1 MIKDY
6 VKGSLNNLFHPG
18 VPLFTAIDD
27 SSVVDKKARVGK
39 RCKVFHSS
47 LGAYSYI
54 GRGTQLIHANV
65 GKFCSISGNVVI
77 GMGHHT
83 LSNLSTSPL
92 FTEKHNGTGHSWT
105 DNESLMPYKPVTIG
119 NDVWVGT
126 RAMVLGGV
134 TIGDGAVVGA
144 GAIVTKDIPP
154 YAIVA
159 GVPAKVIR
167 YRFEADVIAK
177 LLDIKWWKLPDELL
191 KDNITLFQS
200 DSIDLEKLQMVIRES
215 EVKVSNQKD

>member
-27 SSVVDKKARVGK
+27 SSVVDKKAHVCK

-54 GRGTQLIHANV
+54 GRGTQLIYAKV

-119 NDVWVGT
+119 NDVWIGT

-134 TIGDGAVVGA
+134 TIGDGAVIGA
-144 GAIVTKDIPP
+144 GAIVTKDVPP
-154 YAIVA
+154 YAIVG
-159 GVPAKVIR
+159 GVPAKVIK
-167 YRFEADVIAK
+167 YRFYPEI
-177 LLDIKWWKLPDELL
+177 IEL
-191 KDNITLFQS
+191 
-200 DSIDLEKLQMVIRES
+200 LEKLQWWTLPES
-215 EVKVSNQKD
+215 VLKEHIDVFQTDDISIDKLEQLKN